1 MSNELVKGITFD
13 TVKKEGMEYEVATP
27 FGVLNALIPNIDFS
41 KYQESILMQQAIDA
55 AFAQRVEFL
64 MKNKFD
70 ESDHFAEVFNKIK
83 EKYADI
89 NECEFDTYY
98 HDREELYAYPCYGI
112 FNIITNAMPGIFVRE
127 NYINLSDDEIQVLAT
142 TVAAM
147 FYQNCIFTIKLKSKT
162 RQESETLRI
171 LELLYELSHDV
182 YADMVQLL
190 YQIKEEAIT
199 NVQLPASN
207 KDKYGRICNKEK

>member
-55 AFAQRVEFL
+55 AFAQRVQFL

-70 ESDHFAEVFNKIK
+70 ESDRFMEAFNKIK
-83 EKYADI
+83 EKYVDN
-89 NECEFDTYY
+89 NEYEFETYY
-98 HDREELYAYPCYGI
+98 RDREEMYAYPYYEI
-112 FNIITNAMPGIFVRE
+112 FSMIANAIPGIYVRE

-142 TVAAM
+142 TAAAM
-147 FYQNCIFTIKLKSKT
+147 FYQNCTFTIKLKSKT
-162 RQESETLRI
+162 RQESETLRL

-190 YQIKEEAIT
+190 YQIKEEVIT
-199 NVQLPASN
+199 NVQLPAAN
-207 KDKYGRICNKEK
+207 KDRYGRICNKEK